1 MRTFPD
7 ISLYLR
13 RLGFPLLILAAA
25 VLVPE
30 WGVRGGWLGALDT
43 AYSDAWHRIAE
54 TRQRP
59 EHVAVIAVDQATLDA
74 HPDEPLAFWGPH
86 FARAIERLHSLGVS
100 VVGLDFLLAVS
111 PDNWLSKIGSGTTDL
126 SRVYDAGLR
135 ARIASGD
142 VFLVASQLRDEKT
155 ETTHYV
161 LPHTDYL
168 LAIPDL
174 DLSAY
179 LGLADVTSDQDGV
192 VRHFINRFPASL
204 AGELEG
210 LKPPELGFPA
220 LLALR
225 HLQSRRQTTSVWTS
239 TAPQPLT
246 FFGPPGSMPTISMQR
261 LEFPN
266 YAEDTELRSLKG
278 KVVIIGANFP
288 GMGDLH
294 FTPYATGFGLGRGR
308 LMAGAELQANVVE
321 TLLSGQAMQYVSSEI
336 RMIFSAMLALI
347 ALTLMLRATL
357 TTGAIT
363 AALLL
368 LAGPV
373 FGYAL
378 FSHFWLLS
386 SGAWQAAVLIAF
398 AGGLALKFTGEARQ
412 RMHMARVFSRYV
424 SDAAVKIL
432 LRSEKMPEMGG
443 ELQQVTVLFSDIR
456 NFTTISEILKPDE
469 VVEMLNAYF
478 ERLCEPV
485 LEEGGSID
493 KFIGD
498 AIMAEFGA
506 PLPLT
511 DHPLRAVR
519 AALRMA
525 EIATEFCDWMQNRF
539 PARGLPPFAIG
550 IGVHTGPAIIGSIG
564 SKKRSE
570 YTAIGDTVNVASRLE
585 GVTKELKAVI
595 AVSDAVIKAC
605 TEQIKVGKSMVVTV
619 KGHREP
625 VQVHEVLAIER
636 G

>member
-1 MRTFPD
+1 MA
-7 ISLYLR
+7 LYLR
-13 RLGFPLLILAAA
+13 RLGFPLLVLASA
-25 VLVPE
+25 VLLPE
-30 WGVRGGWLGALDT
+30 WGVRGGWLSALDT

-54 TRQRP
+54 IRQRP
-59 EHVAVIAVDQATLDA
+59 EHVAVIVVDQATLDA

-86 FARAIERLHSLGVS
+86 FSRAIERLHTLGAS

-111 PDNWLSKIGSGTTDL
+111 PDNWLSQIGSGATDL
-126 SRVYDAGLR
+126 SLNYDAELR
-135 ARIASGD
+135 GQIASGD
-142 VFLVASQLRDEKT
+142 VVLVASQLRDEKSRQT
-155 ETTHYV
+155 YFV
-161 LPHTDYL
+161 LPHRDYL

-174 DLSAY
+174 DLSAH

-192 VRHFINRFPASL
+192 VRHFIGRFPASP

-210 LKPPELGFPA
+210 LKTPELGFPA
-220 LLALR
+220 LLVLR
-225 HLQSRRQTTSVWTS
+225 HLQSRRQTTSEGISSDPV
-239 TAPQPLT
+239 PLT
-246 FFGPPGSMPTISMQR
+246 YFGPPGSMPTFSMQR
-261 LEFPN
+261 LESEN
-266 YAEDTELRSLKG
+266 YAEDAELRSLKG

-294 FTPYATGFGLGRGR
+294 FTPYATGFGPDRGR

-321 TLLSGQAMQYVSSEI
+321 TLLSGQTMQYVSSEI
-336 RMIFSAMLALI
+336 RILLSAMLALA
-347 ALTLMLRATL
+347 ALTLMLRTTL
-357 TTGAIT
+357 TTGAVTVAI
-363 AALLL
+363 LL

-386 SGAWQAAVLIAF
+386 SGAWQVAILIAF

-485 LEEGGSID
+485 LEQGGSID

-506 PLPLT
+506 PLPAT

-525 EIATEFCDWMQNRF
+525 EIASEFCDWMQNRF

-550 IGVHTGPAIIGSIG
+550 IGVHTGPAIMGSIG

-595 AVSDAVIKAC
+595 AVSEAVVQAC
-605 TEQIKVGKSMVVTV
+605 AGQIKLGKSMVVSV